1 MYGSGLRILECITL
15 RVKDIDLDRREIVV
29 RGGKGK
35 KDRRTP
41 LAEVCVRPLKRVL
54 EQGRERFHKDERA
67 AVRTTGLSAALAWKY
82 PTAES
87 EWRWA
92 YLFAAARTSRD
103 DGGVLRR
110 HHYHESAIRVSAAR
124 TAAWRVLDCVG
135 FAR

>member
-67 AVRTTGLSAALAWKY
+67 GVRTTGLSAALAWKY

-92 YLFAAARTSRD
+92 RMCSRRRERLATMVVCSA
-103 DGGVLRR
+103 GTTIMSPRSASLRPER
-110 HHYHESAIRVSAAR
+110 LLGAS
-124 TAAWRVLDCVG
+124 
-135 FAR
+135 